1 MSNRLKHIIFFF
13 GVLFS
18 FFSCNDEFDEW
29 GYVNM
34 YIDPESTEYFD
45 LNTGRRGW
53 VYLHG
58 GNRGI
63 LVVRNAGYENTTD
76 AFFAFERSCV
86 AKGCKG
92 TVEMDESNVL
102 IVCPDC
108 KSTFLTYEGLPV
120 SGKAKRALYAYRTF
134 YDGIYLYI
142 KN

>member
-13 GVLFS
+13 GVIFS

-58 GNRGI
+58 GKQ
-63 LVVRNAGYENTTD
+63 RNTCCEKC
-76 AFFAFERSCV
+76 R
-86 AKGCKG
+86 
-92 TVEMDESNVL
+92 L
-102 IVCPDC
+102 
-108 KSTFLTYEGLPV
+108 
-120 SGKAKRALYAYRTF
+120 
-134 YDGIYLYI
+134 
-142 KN
+142 

>member
-1 MSNRLKHIIFFF
+1 
-13 GVLFS
+13 
-18 FFSCNDEFDEW
+18 
-29 GYVNM
+29 M

-92 TVEMDESNVL
+92 IVEMDESNVL